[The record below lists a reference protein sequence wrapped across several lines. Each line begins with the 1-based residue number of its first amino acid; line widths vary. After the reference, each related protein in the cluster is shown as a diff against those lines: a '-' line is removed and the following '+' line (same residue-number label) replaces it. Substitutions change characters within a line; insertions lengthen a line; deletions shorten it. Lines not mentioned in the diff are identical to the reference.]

1 VTATHIEWSFAQRGP
16 DVPSPVSDGTYIYLV
31 TDNGIVWCLEQKT
44 GKVVYGP
51 ERLAND
57 LYSASPVIA
66 DGKIYVTSEN
76 QGITSVYRTGP
87 KFELLAQNSFDDYTL
102 SSVAIS
108 QGQLFI
114 RTQSALWAI
123 GARRA
128 K

>member
-1 VTATHIEWSFAQRGP
+1 
-16 DVPSPVSDGTYIYLV
+16 VPSPVSDGTYVYLV
-31 TDNGIVWCLEQKT
+31 TDNGVVWCLDRKT
-44 GKVVYGP
+44 GAVVYGP

-76 QGITSVYRTGP
+76 SGITSVYKTGP

-102 SSVAIS
+102 SSIAVS

-123 GARRA
+123 GERKAR
-128 K
+128 